1 MSWPIGRIEKD
12 ERIEVVFELQGDSES
27 EYKVADAQDYH
38 GATFG
43 DEVDEEPNLPDWID
57 DSARLTLET
66 AQIDSQSDPV
76 TNEKEEIE
84 SISNEDIEVDLS
96 TPQVQDVEPISGE
109 KLEAIEES
117 NDSEDKSIGAKIVT
131 PDVCP
136 VCGTE
141 ASVGASSCETC
152 SFQFS

>member
-1 MSWPIGRIEKD
+1 M
-12 ERIEVVFELQGDSES
+12 
-27 EYKVADAQDYH
+27 
-38 GATFG
+38 
-43 DEVDEEPNLPDWID
+43 DEEPNLPDWID

-66 AQIDSQSDPV
+66 AQIESQSEHL
-76 TNEKEEIE
+76 TNEKEENE

-96 TPQVQDVEPISGE
+96 TPQVQDVEPILEE

-117 NDSEDKSIGAKIVT
+117 VDSEDKSIEVKIVT

>member
-1 MSWPIGRIEKD
+1 MCIRD
-12 ERIEVVFELQGDSES
+12 R
-27 EYKVADAQDYH
+27 
-38 GATFG
+38 
-43 DEVDEEPNLPDWID
+43 
-57 DSARLTLET
+57 
-66 AQIDSQSDPV
+66 
-76 TNEKEEIE
+76 
-84 SISNEDIEVDLS
+84 S
-96 TPQVQDVEPISGE
+96 TPQVQDVESISEE

-117 NDSEDKSIGAKIVT
+117 VDYEDKSIEVKIVT